1 MYLLV
6 VWNMESSVDFHL
18 INSHPLLHLY
28 TPNIPTHTTSYQY
41 IIYTTI
47 PIYNTSYQHI
57 IYTTI
62 PIYNT
67 SYQHVKSCE
76 PARTSVFPVCTCAH
90 TKTRLIH
97 ETTDIH
103 APSHQAYTSII
114 IITVRMLLENT
125 PVYMYMP
132 SCIYMYA
139 ALYYK
144 CS

>member
-41 IIYTTI
+41 
-47 PIYNTSYQHI
+47 I